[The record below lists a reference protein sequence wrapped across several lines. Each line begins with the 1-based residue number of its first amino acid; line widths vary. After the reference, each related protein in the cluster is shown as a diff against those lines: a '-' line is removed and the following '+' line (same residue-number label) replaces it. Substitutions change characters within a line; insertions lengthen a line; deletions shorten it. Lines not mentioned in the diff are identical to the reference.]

1 MTVMDV
7 RLAAKNK
14 RQELAKVAEVAQGVA
29 GARVSGMLDFLSSE
43 LVRLQGMKYLKSIKI
58 VLLKLDYR
66 V

>member
-43 LVRLQGMKYLKSIKI
+43 LVRLQGMKYLQF
-58 VLLKLDYR
+58 
-66 V
+66 